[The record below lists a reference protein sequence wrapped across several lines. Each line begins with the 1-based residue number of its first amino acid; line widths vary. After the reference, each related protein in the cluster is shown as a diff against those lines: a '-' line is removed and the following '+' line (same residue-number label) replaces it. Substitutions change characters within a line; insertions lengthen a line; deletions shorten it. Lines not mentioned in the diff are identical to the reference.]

1 MAETIRRLLFIVG
14 SKRPEFYGSLRW
26 TFRGDDTVQI
36 VLDRRRSERRG
47 PRRPGRRPVT
57 RDQRGADRRDQ
68 LEIQRQLRSRGYA
81 VVGGS
86 VLGWWRPTPELSDV
100 GRALA
105 HLDFRRDPSAATST
119 GTGRS

>member
-14 SKRPEFYGSLRW
+14 SKRPDFYESLRR

-36 VLDRRRSERRG
+36 VLDRRRGERRAARRPARRGGPERRG
-47 PRRPGRRPVT
+47 
-57 RDQRGADRRDQ
+57 DDRREH

-81 VVGGS
+81 VVGVPSSDAGA
-86 VLGWWRPTPELSDV
+86 LRPRSPGV

-105 HLDFRRDPSAATST
+105 HLYFSSRPLGRDST